1 MFNKLLLHIMFD
13 IYKVNIMK
21 TIILSVMLLGFITC
35 GVAQN
40 GEINIEQ
47 DANITRLLE
56 VYKISNSKSNFYTI
70 QVGFGSYTKAE
81 ELKQKVDID
90 FPDLKAKIIFDSPT
104 YRVQIGQFRS
114 KLDAERK
121 FKEVRIK
128 YPESLLLKPEKTTK

>member
-21 TIILSVMLLGFITC
+21 TVIFSVILLGSISY

-104 YRVQIGQFRS
+104 YRVQIGQFKS

>member
-1 MFNKLLLHIMFD
+1 MFD

-21 TIILSVMLLGFITC
+21 TVILSVVLLGCISY

-40 GEINIEQ
+40 GEINIKQ

-70 QVGFGSYTKAE
+70 QVGFGSYSKAE
-81 ELKQKVDID
+81 ELKQQVDID

-104 YRVQIGQFRS
+104 YRVQIGQFKS

>member
-1 MFNKLLLHIMFD
+1 
-13 IYKVNIMK
+13 MK
-21 TIILSVMLLGFITC
+21 TLILSVIILGSISY
-35 GVAQN
+35 GMAQN
-40 GEINIEQ
+40 GEINIKQ

-70 QVGFGSYTKAE
+70 QVGFGSYSKAE
-81 ELKQKVDID
+81 ELKQQVDID
-90 FPDLKAKIIFDSPT
+90 FPALKSKIIFDSPT
-104 YRVQIGQFRS
+104 YRVQIGQFKS

>member
-21 TIILSVMLLGFITC
+21 TIILSVILLGSISY

-81 ELKQKVDID
+81 ELKQQVDID

-104 YRVQIGQFRS
+104 YRVQIGQFKS

>member
-1 MFNKLLLHIMFD
+1 M
-13 IYKVNIMK
+13 
-21 TIILSVMLLGFITC
+21 
-35 GVAQN
+35 AQS
-40 GEINIEQ
+40 GKISIEQ

-56 VYKISNSKSNFYTI
+56 VSKISNSKSNFFTI

-81 ELKQKVDID
+81 ELKQQVDID
-90 FPDLKAKIIFDSPT
+90 FPDLKSKIIFDSPT
-104 YRVQIGQFRS
+104 YRVQIGQFKS

>member
-1 MFNKLLLHIMFD
+1 MFD

-21 TIILSVMLLGFITC
+21 TVILSVVLLGCISY

-40 GEINIEQ
+40 GEINIKQ

-70 QVGFGSYTKAE
+70 QVGFGSYSKAE
-81 ELKQKVDID
+81 ELKQQVDID

-104 YRVQIGQFRS
+104 YRVQIGQFKS
-114 KLDAERK
+114 KLEGERK

>member
-1 MFNKLLLHIMFD
+1 
-13 IYKVNIMK
+13 MK

-81 ELKQKVDID
+81 ELKQQVDID

>member
-1 MFNKLLLHIMFD
+1 
-13 IYKVNIMK
+13 MK
-21 TIILSVMLLGFITC
+21 TSILSVILLGFVTFGI
-35 GVAQN
+35 AQT

-47 DANITRLLE
+47 DASITRLLE

-70 QVGFGSYTKAE
+70 QVGFGSYSKAE
-81 ELKQKVDID
+81 ELKQQVDID

-104 YRVQIGQFRS
+104 YRVQIGQFIS
-114 KLDAERK
+114 KLEAERK

>member
-21 TIILSVMLLGFITC
+21 TIILSVILLGSISY

-81 ELKQKVDID
+81 ELKQQVDID

>member
-1 MFNKLLLHIMFD
+1 MFD
-13 IYKVNIMK
+13 IYKVDIMK
-21 TIILSVMLLGFITC
+21 TVILSVILLGCISY
-35 GVAQN
+35 GMAQN
-40 GEINIEQ
+40 GEINIKQ

-70 QVGFGSYTKAE
+70 QVGFGSYSKAE
-81 ELKQKVDID
+81 ELKQQVDID
-90 FPDLKAKIIFDSPT
+90 FPDLKAKIIFDTPT

>member
-1 MFNKLLLHIMFD
+1 MFY

-81 ELKQKVDID
+81 ELKQQVDID

>member
-1 MFNKLLLHIMFD
+1 MFNKLLLRFMFD
-13 IYKVNIMK
+13 INKVNIMK
-21 TIILSVMLLGFITC
+21 TVILSAILLGYISY

-40 GEINIEQ
+40 GEINIIQ

-70 QVGFGSYTKAE
+70 QVGFGSYSKAE
-81 ELKQKVDID
+81 ELKQQVDID

-104 YRVQIGQFRS
+104 YRVQIGQFKS

>member
-1 MFNKLLLHIMFD
+1 
-13 IYKVNIMK
+13 MK
-21 TIILSVMLLGFITC
+21 TLILSVIILGSISY
-35 GVAQN
+35 GMAQN
-40 GEINIEQ
+40 GEINIKQ

-70 QVGFGSYTKAE
+70 QVGFGSYSKAD
-81 ELKQKVDID
+81 ELKQQVDID
-90 FPDLKAKIIFDSPT
+90 FPDLKSKIIFDSPT
-104 YRVQIGQFRS
+104 YRVQIGQFKS

>member
-1 MFNKLLLHIMFD
+1 
-13 IYKVNIMK
+13 MK
-21 TIILSVMLLGFITC
+21 TIIFSVILLGSISY

>member
-1 MFNKLLLHIMFD
+1 MFD
-13 IYKVNIMK
+13 INKVNIMK
-21 TIILSVMLLGFITC
+21 TVILSVVLLGCISY

-40 GEINIEQ
+40 GEINIKQ

-70 QVGFGSYTKAE
+70 QVGFGSYSKAE
-81 ELKQKVDID
+81 ELKQQVDID

>member
-1 MFNKLLLHIMFD
+1 MFD

-21 TIILSVMLLGFITC
+21 TVILSVVLLGCISY

-40 GEINIEQ
+40 GEINIKQ

-70 QVGFGSYTKAE
+70 QVGFGSYSKAE
-81 ELKQKVDID
+81 ELKQQVDID

-114 KLDAERK
+114 KLEGERK

>member
-1 MFNKLLLHIMFD
+1 
-13 IYKVNIMK
+13 MK
-21 TIILSVMLLGFITC
+21 TAILAALLLGFITF
-35 GVAQN
+35 GTAQS

-47 DANITRLLE
+47 DASITRLLE
-56 VYKISNSKSNFYTI
+56 VYKINNSKSNFFTI
-70 QVGFGSYTKAE
+70 QVGFGSYSKAE
-81 ELKQKVDID
+81 ELKQQVDID

-114 KLDAERK
+114 KLEAERK

>member
-1 MFNKLLLHIMFD
+1 MLDLK
-13 IYKVNIMK
+13 KVSIMK
-21 TIILSVMLLGFITC
+21 TAILSAILLGFITC
-35 GVAQN
+35 GKAQS
-40 GEINIEQ
+40 GEINIKQ
-47 DANITRLLE
+47 DASISRLLE

-70 QVGFGSYTKAE
+70 QVGFGSYSKAE
-81 ELKQKVDID
+81 ELKQQVDID

-114 KLDAERK
+114 KLEAERK

>member
-1 MFNKLLLHIMFD
+1 MFD
-13 IYKVNIMK
+13 LYKVNIMK
-21 TIILSVMLLGFITC
+21 TVILSVMLLGFITF

-40 GEINIEQ
+40 GEISIEQ

-70 QVGFGSYTKAE
+70 QVGFGSYSKAE
-81 ELKQKVDID
+81 ELKQQVDID
-90 FPDLKAKIIFDSPT
+90 FPDLRSKIIFDSPT
-104 YRVQIGQFRS
+104 YRVQIGQFKS

>member
-1 MFNKLLLHIMFD
+1 MFNKLLLRFMFD
-13 IYKVNIMK
+13 INKVNIMK
-21 TIILSVMLLGFITC
+21 TVILSAILLGYISY

-40 GEINIEQ
+40 GEISIIQ

-70 QVGFGSYTKAE
+70 QVGFGSYSKAE
-81 ELKQKVDID
+81 ELKQQVDID

-104 YRVQIGQFRS
+104 YRVQIGQFKS

>member
-1 MFNKLLLHIMFD
+1 LHFILD
-13 IYKVNIMK
+13 HYKVIIMK
-21 TIILSVMLLGFITC
+21 RAILSVVLLVFVTC
-35 GVAQN
+35 GMAQS
-40 GEINIEQ
+40 GKISIEQ

-56 VYKISNSKSNFYTI
+56 VYKISNSKSNFFTI

-81 ELKQKVDID
+81 ELKQQVDID
-90 FPDLKAKIIFDSPT
+90 FPDLKSKIIFDSPT
-104 YRVQIGQFRS
+104 YRVQIGQFKS

>member
-1 MFNKLLLHIMFD
+1 MFD
-13 IYKVNIMK
+13 INKVNIMK
-21 TIILSVMLLGFITC
+21 TVILSVVLLGCISY

-40 GEINIEQ
+40 GEINIKQ

-70 QVGFGSYTKAE
+70 QVGFGSYSKAE
-81 ELKQKVDID
+81 ELKQQVDID

-114 KLDAERK
+114 KLEGERK

>member
-1 MFNKLLLHIMFD
+1 MFD
-13 IYKVNIMK
+13 INKVNIMK
-21 TIILSVMLLGFITC
+21 TVILSAILLGYISY

-40 GEINIEQ
+40 GEINIIQ

-70 QVGFGSYTKAE
+70 QVGFGSYSKAE
-81 ELKQKVDID
+81 ELKQQVDID

-104 YRVQIGQFRS
+104 YRVQIGQFKS